1 MSNKN
6 IRKLVSFKTI
16 EKILPIEGADRIE
29 LVKFGGWQSV
39 VKKGEFAV
47 GDKAIYF
54 EIDTFLPK
62 DVPQFAFL
70 SERSSKKVLNDKLEE
85 VEGKA
90 FEELGWRPN
99 FKAITNSYL

>member
-1 MSNKN
+1 MSNEN

-39 VKKGEFAV
+39 VKKGEFKV
-47 GDKAIYF
+47 GDKVIYF

-62 DVPQFAFL
+62 DVPQFAF
-70 SERSSKKVLNDKLEE
+70 
-85 VEGKA
+85 
-90 FEELGWRPN
+90 
-99 FKAITNSYL
+99 